1 MHKDDESSDT
11 PDFEVGPLEELAQV
25 LAASNVL
32 ILAQSYHSS
41 VALCLDQLEI
51 AERAKDW
58 ATIKEQAHDLKGI
71 AGTFGARRLQEL
83 ADQLEHLSAEQDS
96 DRIAPMLEDM
106 RRTSQTAQNAIEKL
120 LAAGAPAEVKKAQ
133 SGR

>member
-1 MHKDDESSDT
+1 MRADDESSVA

-32 ILAQSYHSS
+32 LLAQSYQAS
-41 VALCLDQLEI
+41 VAVCLDQLD
-51 AERAKDW
+51 AAARAQNW
-58 ATIKEQAHDLKGI
+58 TAIREQAHDLKGI

-83 ADQLEHLSAEQDS
+83 SEELEHLSAEDDPS
-96 DRIAPMLEDM
+96 RVAPLLAAM
-106 RRTSQTAQNAIEKL
+106 RQTSATAQTAIEKI
-120 LAAGAPAEVKKAQ
+120 LALGVPAEKKTAQ

>member
-1 MHKDDESSDT
+1 MHSDDDSSAA
-11 PDFEVGPLEELAQV
+11 PDFEVGPLEELARV

-41 VALCLDQLEI
+41 VVACLDQLEA

-58 ATIKEQAHDLKGI
+58 TTIKEQAHDLKGI

-83 ADQLEHLSAEQDS
+83 ADKLEHLSAEQDS

-106 RRTSQTAQNAIEKL
+106 RRTSQTAQAAIEKL
-120 LAAGAPAEVKKAQ
+120 LAASTPAEAAKKQ

>member
-1 MHKDDESSDT
+1 MHTDDDSSVA

-32 ILAQSYHSS
+32 ILARSYHSS
-41 VALCLDQLEI
+41 VALCLDQLEA

-58 ATIKEQAHDLKGI
+58 QTIKEQAHDLKGI

-106 RRTSQTAQNAIEKL
+106 RRTSVTAQNAIEKL
-120 LAAGAPAEVKKAQ
+120 LAAGAPAEIKKA
-133 SGR
+133 G

>member
-1 MHKDDESSDT
+1 MHKDDEPSGA

-41 VALCLDQLEI
+41 VALCLDQLEA

-120 LAAGAPAEVKKAQ
+120 LAAGAPADVKKTQ